1 MEAVII
7 ILLIILIGFSFA
19 IWQEGHAKNQP
30 ADNGLQNTQL
40 QEKVDSL
47 QKTMDESLVRIMFLE
62 DKAKAAFDKKEQ
74 NEIAKKPLNA
84 ESVRIAL
91 RYNGFSPEIIDTHLE
106 DWQVVRFKVEET
118 LFRIDT
124 SHLPFLMLETGFRM
138 DKDEDVDLME
148 CAARE
153 VTAGIF
159 IGKVN
164 VLRGEEESA
173 VVFQADFIADSYLYF
188 RDNFKEYLNI
198 VIETHKRFFDRYNS
212 LQENKKKEQDQIDR
226 VINQVRSGAGPKKSM
241 S

>member
-30 ADNGLQNTQL
+30 TDNRPQDSQL
-40 QEKVDSL
+40 QQEVDSL

-74 NEIAKKPLNA
+74 NEVAQKPLNA

-106 DWQVVRFKVEET
+106 DWQSVRFKVEET

-138 DKDEDVDLME
+138 DKDEEVDLME
-148 CAARE
+148 RAARE

-164 VLRGEEESA
+164 VLRGKEESA
-173 VVFQADFIADSYLYF
+173 VVFQAEFIADSYLYF
-188 RDNFKEYLNI
+188 RDNFKDYLNI
-198 VIETHKRFFDRYNS
+198 VIETHKRFFDRYNG
-212 LQENKKKEQDQIDR
+212 LKEEKKNERDQLDR
-226 VINQVRSGAGPKKSM
+226 AINQIRSTSESKKVPS
-241 S
+241 